1 MKTGQRFLFT
11 TLLTA
16 LLTSVTM
23 QAAEK
28 GWVSFNDGIKKAK
41 LEKKFVLVDFYT
53 DWCHWCKV
61 MDQKTFQDPAVAKK
75 LQQSFVTVRLNP
87 EKKGES
93 VTFKDKTY
101 TNAEFTQ
108 AFGVTGYPSLA
119 FLDAQGN
126 VITMVPGY
134 VEAKEF
140 IQILEFIDQRC
151 YEKQVSFEDFKKS
164 GSCKTKKS

>member
-1 MKTGQRFLFT
+1 MKTFKSLFLLAFLA
-11 TLLTA
+11 TLIL
-16 LLTSVTM
+16 SISGR
-23 QAAEK
+23 AAEK
-28 GWVSFNDGIKKAK
+28 EWLNFNEGMKKAK
-41 LEKKFVLVDFYT
+41 QEKKFVLVDFYT

-93 VTFKDKTY
+93 VTYLDKTY
-101 TNAEFTQ
+101 TNAQFSQ

-119 FLDAQGN
+119 FLDSQGK

-140 IQILEFIDQRC
+140 IQILNFIDQRC
-151 YEKQVSFEDFKKS
+151 YEKQVSYEDFKKN
-164 GSCKTKKS
+164 GSCKAQKS